1 MIELRQLRQFVAVAE
16 ELSFRRAAARLNMS
30 QPPLTVAVKA
40 LEAAVGKP
48 LLERSKHHV
57 KLTGPGYLFLSEARR
72 VLAQADRA
80 LQIARSASNGALR
93 LSHLGSATIGI
104 MPELLRH
111 FRRDYPAI
119 ELHLT
124 MAGTFRQI
132 EMLRHGSADVGLIR
146 VPVEDA
152 RGLKV
157 TVLCE
162 ERMLIAV
169 PAHHPL
175 AGRRSVRVEMLAA
188 EQFISYPPP
197 EGPIFEGA
205 FISACQR
212 AGFYPRVVQHA
223 SQMLTKLSFVASGLG
238 ITLIPGSM
246 RAVKLPGVVY
256 LSIEEGKNPLGYALA
271 LASPTT
277 LDNAAVPGFISTAT
291 RTMREQAVSKP
302 AAPAIPS
309 GLVRG
314 EGAT

>member
-57 KLTGPGYLFLSEARR
+57 KLTGAGYLFLLEARR
-72 VLAQADRA
+72 ILAQAERA
-80 LQIARSASNGALR
+80 VQMARSASNGALR

-104 MPELLRH
+104 MPGLLRH
-111 FRRDYPAI
+111 FRNDYPSI
-119 ELHLT
+119 ELHVT

-132 EMLRHGSADVGLIR
+132 EMLRHGDTELGLIR

-169 PAHHPL
+169 PSSHPL
-175 AGRRSVRVEMLAA
+175 ATRHSVRIEMLAA
-188 EQFISYPPP
+188 DHFISYPPP
-197 EGPIFEGA
+197 EGPSFEGI

-238 ITLIPGSM
+238 VTLIPGSM
-246 RAVKLPGVVY
+246 RAVQLPGVVY
-256 LSIEEGKNPLGYALA
+256 LDIAEGKSPLGYALA
-271 LASPTT
+271 LASTANS
-277 LDNAAVPGFISTAT
+277 DNPAVPSFIATAL
-291 RTMREQAVSKP
+291 RSLHQ
-302 AAPAIPS
+302 
-309 GLVRG
+309 
-314 EGAT
+314 EGTP